1 MGREKGNMSEYPS
14 NITREQYEMI
24 KEELEGARKRTKP
37 RKVDLYDVFCGVLYV
52 LRGGIQWRMMPEN
65 FPKWQLCYYY
75 FRIWSYKGDEGKQES
90 VLEKVLKKL

>member
-1 MGREKGNMSEYPS
+1 MSEYPS

-52 LRGGIQWRMMPEN
+52 LRGGIQWRMMPKN

-75 FRIWSYKGDEGKQES
+75 FQIWSYKGEEGKQES

>member
-1 MGREKGNMSEYPS
+1 MSEYPS
-14 NITREQYEMI
+14 NITQEQYEMI

-65 FPKWQLCYYY
+65 FSKWQLCYYY
-75 FRIWSYKGDEGKQES
+75 FRIWSYKGEEGKQES
-90 VLEKVLKKL
+90 ILEKVLKKL